1 MEKVLI
7 IGGSGFLGKSVS
19 HYMSKEPSFEVH
31 QTFRN
36 KNPNGIF
43 NHYVDLEDKVSIAE
57 VLNRV
62 QPGIVINCSGVIGQV
77 DDIDI
82 NARLTS
88 NLLESLNNVDYL
100 IKRIIVSGSA
110 AEYGYVLPGEIPVD
124 ETVPLRASQ
133 GYGLSKLKE
142 ENLAL
147 ELRDKYNLPV
157 VVARIFNPIGPAMGE
172 KFLVSSILR
181 QAAEIRAKKK
191 NDIEVSRLDSSRD
204 YIAVEDVA
212 RAFKAIAI
220 GEPRHSIYNVG
231 SGEAMSNQKLIEL
244 MMQDAGM
251 NGAYKLTQ
259 TSDIVEPLVA
269 SEARIDRMK
278 SDFGWLPTVSIEE
291 AVSRITR
298 KEDDKQ

>member
-19 HYMSKEPSFEVH
+19 RYMSEEPSFEVH

-36 KNPNGIF
+36 KNPNGTF
-43 NHYVDLEDKVSIAE
+43 NHYVDLEDKASIVE

-62 QPGIVINCSGVIGQV
+62 QPGVIINCSGVIGQV
-77 DDIDI
+77 DDIDV

-88 NLLESLNNVDYL
+88 NLLESLTAVGYL
-100 IKRIIVSGSA
+100 VKRIIVSGSA
-110 AEYGYVLPGEIPVD
+110 AEYGYVLPNEIPVD
-124 ETVPLRASQ
+124 ETVPLRATQ
-133 GYGLSKLKE
+133 GYGLSKVKE

-147 ELRDKYNLPV
+147 ELKDKYNLPV

-181 QAAEIRAKKK
+181 QAAEIRAKQK
-191 NDIEVSRLDSSRD
+191 NNIEVSRLDSYRD

-212 RAFKAIAI
+212 RAFKAIAT
-220 GEPRHSIYNVG
+220 GEPKHSIYNVG
-231 SGEAMSNQKLIEL
+231 SGEATSNQKLVEL
-244 MMQDAGM
+244 MMKNAGLD
-251 NGAYKLTQ
+251 GTYKLTQ

-269 SEARIDRMK
+269 SEARIDRMMN
-278 SDFGWLPTVSIEE
+278 DFGWAPTVSIEE

>member
-1 MEKVLI
+1 MEKVLV
-7 IGGSGFLGKSVS
+7 IGASGFLGRSVAN
-19 HYMSKEPSFEVH
+19 YFSKELNFEVH

-36 KNPNGIF
+36 INPDGVF
-43 NHYVDLEDKVSIAE
+43 DHYMDLEDKNSIVE

-62 QPGIVINCSGVIGQV
+62 QPSIIVNCSGVIGQIE
-77 DDIDI
+77 DTDI
-82 NARLTS
+82 NARLTA
-88 NLLESLNNVDYL
+88 NLLESLSEVDYL
-100 IKRIIVSGSA
+100 IKRIIISGSA
-110 AEYGYVLPGEIPVD
+110 AEYGYVSPGEIPVD

-133 GYGLSKLKE
+133 GYGLSKIRE
-142 ENLAL
+142 ESLAL
-147 ELRDKYNLPV
+147 ELKVKYNLPV
-157 VVARIFNPIGPAMGE
+157 VIARIFNPIGPSMGE

-191 NDIEVSRLDSSRD
+191 NNIEVSRLDSYRD

-220 GEPRHSIYNVG
+220 GEPKHDVYNVG
-231 SGEAMSNQKLIEL
+231 SGEATSNRKLIEL
-244 MMQDAGM
+244 MMQNAGLGD
-251 NGAYKLTQ
+251 NYKLTE

-269 SEARIDRMK
+269 SEARIDRMIT
-278 SDFGWLPTVSIEE
+278 DFGWTPTVSIEE